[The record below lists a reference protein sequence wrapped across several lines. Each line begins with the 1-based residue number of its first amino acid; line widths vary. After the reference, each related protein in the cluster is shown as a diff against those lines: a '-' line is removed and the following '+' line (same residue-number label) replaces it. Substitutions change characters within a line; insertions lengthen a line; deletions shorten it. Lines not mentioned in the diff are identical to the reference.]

1 MDADERGW
9 GGIGIREGPNPLP
22 TEQGI
27 AATPSFFCVHLRLN
41 PLRASAVPKLPFCKT
56 SGKSAPCQLVFVVMN
71 RTQHCNELRPE
82 HAGQTVTLVGWVHS
96 RRDLGG
102 VLFIDL
108 RDREGRTQTVFD
120 PADLPNEVFE
130 TATHLHSE
138 SVIQLTGQVR
148 LRPTGTENA
157 KIPTGRIEV
166 LVKEMVVLNNAAIL
180 PFPVDDPEVASKVN
194 EELRLQYRYLDLRR
208 PEMMRN
214 LRLRSKVAIATRSF
228 MDDQGFLE
236 IETPTL
242 FKSTPEG
249 AREFLVPNRREAG
262 TFYALPQSPQQFKQI
277 LMVSGVERYFQLARC
292 YRDEDLRADRQPEF
306 TQVDIEMS
314 FIDREDIYALIE
326 GLLKRVWKTA
336 LNMDIA
342 TPFRRI
348 SFEEALNRWGID
360 KPDTRFGMEL
370 VDMTEDFR
378 SSTFKV
384 FSGAVAN
391 GGVVKAL
398 NAKGLAGAT
407 QGQLETMTDYAKS
420 FGAKGLAFI
429 KVENGEWKSPIV
441 KFFSE
446 AEKAALTTKLNIEQG
461 DLILFAA
468 DQWLNACEIL
478 GKIRLY
484 CADVLKTQGKLV
496 IDPTQFN
503 FLWVVEFPL
512 LGFDREMNRWYSS
525 HHPFTAPVADD
536 IPLLKADPKK
546 VRGQHYDIVVNG
558 VELGGGSIRI
568 HQPDVQKTIFEEVL
582 QISPEETQ
590 SRFGYMLEAF
600 KYGAPPHGGIAL
612 GFDRLCAILCGTT
625 SIRDVIAFPKTAKG
639 VCLMTES
646 PSPVTARQLRDL
658 HIEVKAAPKKDQPGA
673 PDQA

>member
-1 MDADERGW
+1 M
-9 GGIGIREGPNPLP
+9 
-22 TEQGI
+22 
-27 AATPSFFCVHLRLN
+27 
-41 PLRASAVPKLPFCKT
+41 K
-56 SGKSAPCQLVFVVMN
+56 
-71 RTQHCNELRPE
+71 RTHHCNELRPA
-82 HAGQTVTLVGWVHS
+82 HIGQAVTLAGWIHS

-102 VLFIDL
+102 LLFIDI

-120 PADLPNEVFE
+120 PSDLSKELVE
-130 TATHLHSE
+130 AASKLHSE
-138 SVIQLTGQVR
+138 SVIQVSGTVR
-148 LRPTGTENA
+148 QRPSGTENA
-157 KIPTGRIEV
+157 KIPSGQVEV
-166 LVKEMVVLNNAAIL
+166 VVKSFTVLNYADVL
-180 PFPVDDPEVASKVN
+180 PFPVDDPELASKVN

-208 PEMMRN
+208 PEMTRN
-214 LRLRSKVAIATRSF
+214 LRLRSKVATATRVF
-228 MDDQGFLE
+228 MDEQGFLE
-236 IETPTL
+236 VETPTL

-249 AREFLVPNRREAG
+249 AREFLVPNRREPG

-277 LMVSGVERYFQLARC
+277 LMCAGVERYFQLARC

-336 LNMDIA
+336 LGVDIP
-342 TPFRRI
+342 TPFKRI
-348 SFEEALNRWGID
+348 SFEEALNRYGID

-370 VDMTEDFR
+370 VDFTEEFKA
-378 SSTFKV
+378 STFKV
-384 FSGAVAN
+384 FSGAIAN
-391 GGVVKAL
+391 GGVVKAI

-407 QGQLETMTDYAKS
+407 QGQIETMTEYAKG

-429 KVENGEWKSPIV
+429 KVEKGEWKSPIV

-446 AEKAALTTKLNIEQG
+446 AEKAALTQKLAIEEG

-484 CADVLKTQGKLV
+484 CADVLKAQGKLV
-496 IDPTQFN
+496 IPADRFD

-512 LGFDREMNRWYSS
+512 LSFDKEMNRWYSS

-536 IPLLKADPKK
+536 IPFLKTDPKK

-568 HQPDVQKTIFEEVL
+568 HQPDVQKTIFEEIL
-582 QISPEETQ
+582 AISPEETQ
-590 SRFGYMLEAF
+590 LRFGYMLEAF

-612 GFDRLCAILCGTT
+612 GFDRLIAILCGTS

-639 VCLMTES
+639 VDLMTDS
-646 PSPVTARQLRDL
+646 PASVSPRQLRDL
-658 HIEVKAAPKKDQPGA
+658 HIEVKAAKKD
-673 PDQA
+673 

>member
-1 MDADERGW
+1 M
-9 GGIGIREGPNPLP
+9 
-22 TEQGI
+22 
-27 AATPSFFCVHLRLN
+27 
-41 PLRASAVPKLPFCKT
+41 AVRFANYFMK
-56 SGKSAPCQLVFVVMN
+56 
-71 RTQHCNELRPE
+71 RTHHCNELRPA
-82 HAGQTVTLVGWVHS
+82 HIGQTVTLSGWVHS

-102 VLFIDL
+102 LIFIDI

-120 PADLPNEVFE
+120 PSDLPKEIFE
-130 TATHLHSE
+130 KAAALRSE
-138 SVIQLTGQVR
+138 CVVSVTGKVR
-148 LRPTGTENA
+148 QRPAGTNNA
-157 KIPTGRIEV
+157 KIPTGEVEVGVTALEV
-166 LVKEMVVLNNAAIL
+166 LNMAEVL
-180 PFPVDDPEVASKVN
+180 PFPVDDPEIANKVN

-208 PEMMRN
+208 PEMARN
-214 LRLRSKVAIATRSF
+214 LKLRSKVAIATRSY
-228 MDDQGFLE
+228 MDEQGFLE
-236 IETPTL
+236 VETPTL

-277 LMVSGVERYFQLARC
+277 LMVAGVEKYFQLARC

-336 LNMDIA
+336 LNVDIP
-342 TPFRRI
+342 TPFKRI
-348 SFEEALNRWGID
+348 SFEEALNRYGID

-378 SSTFKV
+378 ASTFKV
-384 FSGAVAN
+384 FSGTIAN

-398 NAKGLAGAT
+398 NAKGMAGAT
-407 QGQLETMTDYAKS
+407 QGQIETMTEYAKS

-441 KFFSE
+441 KFFSD
-446 AEKAALTTKLNIEQG
+446 AEKAALTTKLQIQEG

-484 CADVLKTQGKLV
+484 CADVLKAQGKLT
-496 IDPTQFN
+496 IPADQFN
-503 FLWVVEFPL
+503 FLWVIEFPL
-512 LGFDREMNRWYSS
+512 LGFDREQNRWYSS

-536 IPLLKADPKK
+536 IPLLKTDPKK
-546 VRGQHYDIVVNG
+546 VRGQHYDVVVNG

-568 HQPDVQKTIFEEVL
+568 HQPDVQKTIFEELL
-582 QISPEETQ
+582 QIPPDETKL
-590 SRFGYMLEAF
+590 RFGYMLDAF

-612 GFDRLCAILCGTT
+612 GFDRLIAILCGTP

-639 VCLMTES
+639 TCLMTDS
-646 PSPVTARQLRDL
+646 PSQVSPKQLRDL
-658 HIEVKAAPKKDQPGA
+658 YIEVKVKQPQAALA
-673 PDQA
+673 PAKP